1 MYGVWEISNFSTTI
15 SIEPLGDGAI
25 LVDEVKYYA
34 PGGFQRVDTFFD
46 TITIIRD
53 GRSSDIVEVRCRNTN
68 FLGTAVNVDY

>member
-1 MYGVWEISNFSTTI
+1 MEYGKCKFFNNYINWTTW
-15 SIEPLGDGAI
+15 DGAI
-25 LVDEVKYYA
+25 LVGEVKYYA

-46 TITIIRD
+46 TITITRD